1 MHRTSRARGVHE
13 QHRGAAPETAKPIT
27 MDGLRGDLGGLGRN
41 RTTDTRIFN
50 PLLYQLSYQA
60 ARGGTI
66 AACSPQTAG
75 FAAKQ
80 RGCKTGWHPFFSDV
94 SSAIS
99 VEVVAAVPVR
109 KNRHQRVTHSTTND
123 ARRPRK
129 THAAGGQDGQVAFGQ
144 QPLAVGHGHGE
155 QGVRRADVAE
165 LDQGHVGVV
174 LGHLDA
180 F

>member
-1 MHRTSRARGVHE
+1 VATSRTITWRCGVAQLAAQRFRAGCKCLSSLDFFVPRGLFH
-13 QHRGAAPETAKPIT
+13 
-27 MDGLRGDLGGLGRN
+27 
-41 RTTDTRIFN
+41 

-60 ARGGTI
+60 ARGRSM
-66 AACSPQTAG
+66 AARGAKTAG

-80 RGCKTGWHPFFSDV
+80 GHSETAWRPFFSDV

-99 VEVVAAVPVR
+99 VEVVAAVHVR
-109 KNRHQRVTHSTTND
+109 KNKHQLVARSTAND
-123 ARRPRK
+123 ACRPRNP
-129 THAAGGQDGQVAFGQ
+129 HAAGGQDGQVAFGQ
-144 QPLAVGHGHGE
+144 QPLAVGHRHGE